1 MVERSARGRR
11 VSDRKMEVQMEL
23 LKVIAEQNHEKL
35 FEYNADTDKASIYM
49 IKDGSFDKT
58 IIYDDFSFKIEEYM
72 KFCPNED
79 VELFKENF
87 NRCVRK
93 PSHATFEMR
102 LNYKRGRLEWVRVFL
117 ASIDEPDG
125 NVKLVA
131 GRIASIQKEK
141 D

>member
-72 KFCPNED
+72 KFCPNE
-79 VELFKENF
+79 EI
-87 NRCVRK
+87 
-93 PSHATFEMR
+93 
-102 LNYKRGRLEWVRVFL
+102 GRAHV
-117 ASIDEPDG
+117 
-125 NVKLVA
+125 
-131 GRIASIQKEK
+131 
-141 D
+141 

>member
-1 MVERSARGRR
+1 
-11 VSDRKMEVQMEL
+11 
-23 LKVIAEQNHEKL
+23 
-35 FEYNADTDKASIYM
+35 M

-125 NVKLVA
+125 NVKFVA

-141 D
+141 DAEIEIRRKAENDALTGVI